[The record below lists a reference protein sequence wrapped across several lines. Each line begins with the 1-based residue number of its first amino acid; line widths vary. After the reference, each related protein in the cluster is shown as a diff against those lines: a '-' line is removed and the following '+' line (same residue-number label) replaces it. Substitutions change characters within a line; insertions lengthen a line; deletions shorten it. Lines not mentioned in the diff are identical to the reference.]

1 MYTPPALP
9 RVPGCCAQTGAY
21 LFTVPQKRQV
31 IHTTHPTPTSGTAG
45 SQWQYPPLWSMES
58 PRVHLPLTQPA
69 LLVLIWDL
77 SMCLIC

>member
-45 SQWQYPPLWSMES
+45 SQW
-58 PRVHLPLTQPA
+58 
-69 LLVLIWDL
+69 
-77 SMCLIC
+77 